1 MRKTA
6 TYSQPTALRKT
17 ATFLINHLYATEAGA
32 FCDENTG
39 PDYTIG
45 WQPEPDYDLIYP
57 RIARTLQPAEVTP

>member
-1 MRKTA
+1 
-6 TYSQPTALRKT
+6 
-17 ATFLINHLYATEAGA
+17 LYATEAGA